1 MLSRYQGQRMNEQR
15 CDAPGETQEKSE
27 SADDL
32 LELVARIQGDRMDE
46 QRFEIR
52 DPEDTVGTASKSKFF
67 VTELL
72 TRKSKIRIL
81 LFIQQLP

>member
-1 MLSRYQGQRMNEQR
+1 MLSHYQGQRMNEQR
-15 CDAPGETQEKSE
+15 CDAPSELDTKSQ

-52 DPEDTVGTASKSKFF
+52 DPEDIVGATSESKSSDRHGREA
-67 VTELL
+67 T
-72 TRKSKIRIL
+72 
-81 LFIQQLP
+81 